1 MTQSI
6 SAGSLD
12 PANQSNSVSN
22 GRKLSK
28 KHWKVVLVAGM
39 GFFTDAYDLFII
51 GVVTAILIPLW
62 HLSVWQVAIL
72 NGASLVAAAFGAIAF
87 GWISDRLGRKNTYG
101 YEILLLFFS
110 ALASAF
116 STSFGMLLILR
127 GSVGF
132 AVGGD
137 YPSSAVVSAEHSN
150 KHNRGFLVLMVFA
163 MQAVGLIVGPC
174 IASGLLALNMPM
186 DLVWRVLLGIG
197 AVPAISVF
205 FMRRKLYAAARAK
218 EKAEEELRINEQYRF
233 EGSVAVD
240 KFLYNTKPE
249 SGSNAI
255 TLKPFHIFAKHKKSL
270 FGTAMSWFL
279 FDVAFYGN
287 SVSSVLILKR
297 LIPDAALISKTL
309 ITALIFLV
317 FAFPGYIAAAKFVD
331 RVGRKRMQILGFFI
345 MALCFALMSLLN
357 QHWLLFVA
365 LFGISFFFVN
375 FGPNATTFLI
385 PSEIFPEA
393 IRASAHGISAAA
405 GKVGAFVGAFFMPVL
420 LAHLGLGVT
429 FCIVC
434 AVCLLGVLT
443 TLVLPEM
450 KSGDLL

>member
-1 MTQSI
+1 MNQSI
-6 SAGSLD
+6 ARGQTKRVNRAG
-12 PANQSNSVSN
+12 
-22 GRKLSK
+22 KLSK
-28 KHWKVVLVAGM
+28 QHWKVILVAGM

-62 HLSVWQVAIL
+62 NLSVWQVAIL

-101 YEILLLFFS
+101 YEILLLFIS

-116 STSFGMLLILR
+116 STSFGMLLVLR
-127 GSVGF
+127 IVVGF

-186 DLVWRVLLGIG
+186 DLVWRVLLGLG
-197 AVPAISVF
+197 ALPAISVF
-205 FMRRKLYAAARAK
+205 FMRRKLYAAARRK
-218 EKAEEELRINEQYRF
+218 EKQGRQAIQAIRKKQRRF
-233 EGSVAVD
+233 AGSAAVD
-240 KFLYNTKPE
+240 KFLYDSEPE
-249 SGSNAI
+249 TGKNAI
-255 TLKPFHIFAKHKKSL
+255 TLKPLNIFAKHKKSL

-297 LIPDAALISKTL
+297 LIPDAELISKTL

-331 RVGRKRMQILGFFI
+331 GIGRKRMQILGFFM
-345 MALCFALMSLLN
+345 MALCFVLMSIFS
-357 QHWLLFVA
+357 QHWILFVA

-420 LAHLGLGVT
+420 LAHAGLSTT
-429 FCIVC
+429 FYIIA

-450 KSGDLL
+450 KAKDLL

>member
-1 MTQSI
+1 MSQTTTENQPTS
-6 SAGSLD
+6 
-12 PANQSNSVSN
+12 PANSM
-22 GRKLSK
+22 RLSK
-28 KHWKVVLVAGM
+28 KHWKVILVAGM
-39 GFFTDAYDLFII
+39 GFFADAYDLFII

-116 STSFGMLLILR
+116 SGCFAVLLAFRII
-127 GSVGF
+127 VGF

-174 IASGLLALNMPM
+174 IASALLAFHMPM
-186 DLVWRVLLGIG
+186 DLVWRVLLGLG

-205 FMRRKLYAAARAK
+205 FMRRKLYAAARK
-218 EKAEEELRINEQYRF
+218 REKQEKQEAVKNRECFSGSAAIN
-233 EGSVAVD
+233 
-240 KFLYNTKPE
+240 KFLYDSEPVFGT
-249 SGSNAI
+249 NAI
-255 TLKPFHIFAKHKKSL
+255 SLRPFHIFAKYKKSL
-270 FGTAMSWFL
+270 LGTTLSWFL

-297 LIPDAALISKTL
+297 LIPEAALISKTL
-309 ITALIFLV
+309 LTALIFLV

-331 RVGRKRMQILGFFI
+331 RIGRKRMQTLGFFM

-357 QHWLLFVA
+357 QYWLLFMV

-385 PSEIFPEA
+385 PSEIFPET

-420 LAHLGLGVT
+420 LEHLGLSVT
-429 FCIVC
+429 FSIICV
-434 AVCLLGVLT
+434 VCLLGIVT
-443 TLVLPEM
+443 TRILPEM
-450 KSGDLL
+450 KEKELLS